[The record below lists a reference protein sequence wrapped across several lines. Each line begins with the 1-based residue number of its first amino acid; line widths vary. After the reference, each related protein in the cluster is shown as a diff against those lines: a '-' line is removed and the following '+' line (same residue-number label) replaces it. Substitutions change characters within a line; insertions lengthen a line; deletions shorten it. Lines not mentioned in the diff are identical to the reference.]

1 MHRPRPAALRLL
13 RFLTVVSTLAVVA
26 FSCSDGDGEDA
37 APPETTTTTGITTTT
52 VGVTTT
58 TATGTGLVR
67 CTNPEGFSIAHPRSW
82 EVDGCSQF
90 HREPFTPPGA
100 TDERV
105 AAVTA
110 YVDPVPISVVA
121 DPEGARD
128 LDRTELTIDG
138 HRSLRL
144 SYRTGDD
151 SLYPAGTPI
160 TLYAVE
166 FPTAPDERERTLF
179 VDTVGLSTF
188 DYEENVEVLDR
199 MAPTVEIAE

>member
-1 MHRPRPAALRLL
+1 MHLPLLRLL
-13 RFLTVVSTLAVVA
+13 AVLSTLAMVA
-26 FSCSDGDGEDA
+26 LSCDNGDGEGA
-37 APPETTTTTGITTTT
+37 APPETTTTTGMTTTT
-52 VGVTTT
+52 EGVTTT
-58 TATGTGLVR
+58 TAPGGELVR
-67 CTNPEGFSIAHPRSW
+67 CTNPEGFSIEHPRRW

-90 HREPFTPPGA
+90 HPEPFEPPGA

-105 AAVTA
+105 AAITA
-110 YVDPVPISVVA
+110 YVDPVALDVVA
-121 DPEGARD
+121 EPQGARD

-144 SYRTGDD
+144 SYRTDED
-151 SLYPAGTPI
+151 SLYPAGTPV

-166 FPTAPDERERTLF
+166 FPAGPDGRERTLF

-188 DYEENVEVLDR
+188 SYAENVEVLDR